1 MEECK
6 KSEFIK
12 TYSFPYNLCNV
23 FSTPL
28 FNVSLRI
35 KILMDT
41 FYPEKAAP
49 EQISNMQM

>member
-6 KSEFIK
+6 NSEFIK
-12 TYSFPYNLCNV
+12 THSFPYNLCNV
-23 FSTPL
+23 FSILL

-35 KILMDT
+35 EILMDT